1 MKAFTSFLI
10 AGAITTVFLAVTVI
24 SPVVLLPAFIAYV
37 SLLAILTAVH
47 DYTRRPHLRN

>member
-10 AGAITTVFLAVTVI
+10 AGAITTVFLAVTATF
-24 SPVVLLPAFIAYV
+24 PDLLLPSFITYV

-47 DYTRRPHLRN
+47 DYTRRRLLGT